1 VTGVEVV
8 FGNCLPE
15 VHKILPGF
23 RNWEE
28 TRKAVKA
35 RRYLRQGY
43 WFDTAC
49 PTKTNKR
56 KFWVRF
62 KL

>member
-1 VTGVEVV
+1 MKLHWQT
-8 FGNCLPE
+8 FN
-15 VHKILPGF
+15 HK
-23 RNWEE
+23 

-35 RRYLRQGY
+35 RRYLSQGY

-49 PTKTNKR
+49 PPKTNKR